1 MVDVWVVMMV
11 VAKAA
16 WWADVLV
23 HEMVFSLVVVKVARS
38 AGWWEFYWV
47 DPLVVA
53 MVVVMADL

>member
-1 MVDVWVVMMV
+1 MV